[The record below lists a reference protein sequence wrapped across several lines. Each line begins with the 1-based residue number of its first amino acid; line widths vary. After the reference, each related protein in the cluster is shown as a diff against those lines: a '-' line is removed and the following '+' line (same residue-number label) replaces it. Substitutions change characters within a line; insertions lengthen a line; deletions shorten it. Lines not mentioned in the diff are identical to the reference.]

1 MTDEAIVAWKVGADE
16 MEMDLTLDNKQKTV
30 SNESISG
37 KLEHLKVPKNL

>member
-16 MEMDLTLDNKQKTV
+16 MEIDLMLDNNQKTV

-37 KLEHLKVPKNL
+37 KLEQKRRRKYL